1 MPRFYCPELPSSE
14 ATLAGDELH
23 HLRTVRRLGPGD
35 EVELF
40 DGRGR
45 LARCR
50 LVSLD
55 RRRAEFEVLDL
66 SEAPAPTVQLAVATA
81 IGKGGRMETLVEK
94 VTELGAAGIW
104 PLVTE
109 RSDVTARGAER
120 QGKWRRRAV
129 EAAKQ
134 CEQLHLPEI
143 ANVMS
148 LDEAIAR
155 LAADPPATVLLTDP
169 SPEAPS
175 AHDLLS
181 TKIAASVDSAAEV
194 IRIVGFV
201 GPEGGFTDEEIARLR
216 AAGATPVRLAPHI
229 LRIETAAI
237 ALAATV
243 AQLYL

>member
-1 MPRFYCPELPSSE
+1 MPRFYCQELSSGG
-14 ATLAGDELH
+14 AALTGDELH

-40 DGRGR
+40 DGLGR

-50 LVSLD
+50 LMSLD
-55 RRRAEFEVLDL
+55 RRRAEFEILAV
-66 SEAPAPTVQLAVATA
+66 SEAPRPTVQLTLATA
-81 IGKGGRMETLVEK
+81 IPKGGRMEVLVEK
-94 VTELGAAGIW
+94 VTELGAAGLW

-109 RSDVTARGAER
+109 RSNVTARGDER
-120 QGKWRRRAV
+120 QRKWRRRAV

-134 CEQLHLPEI
+134 CGQLHLPDI
-143 ANVMS
+143 AKAMS

-155 LAADPPATVLLTDP
+155 LTTELPATVLLADP

-181 TKIAASVDSAAEV
+181 TRIAGAQNSATET

-201 GPEGGFTDEEIARLR
+201 GPEGGFTDEEMTHLR
-216 AAGATPVRLAPHI
+216 ASGATLVRLAAHI
-229 LRIETAAI
+229 LRTETAAI

-243 AQLYL
+243 AQR